1 MLATIPRSRWATGI
15 ASSVC
20 FALLIF
26 SLLLAWFGYGLVYL
40 IIGSFGLIIV
50 FGFALAI
57 WVGLFCAGRGYIP
70 AMPLWVVVL
79 TAVIGWPLCA
89 YGPIA
94 ARVFWMK
101 RDALSEVP
109 IMSQAQGMSVSVKWL
124 GSDSGPPRACFDYR
138 AGNTQQAVFQF
149 YREQMQ
155 ARGWAADEKSFYAQ
169 WVHPKGANGESRFRS
184 TERGRSLLFARRVV
198 LGAPCRRLW
207 VALCQSA
214 RPASVPAFAA

>member
-169 WVHPKGANGESRFRS
+169 WVQTNALPIALFQKNNSFIRIEYTQKGQTANQGSGPLNEVEVCYS
-184 TERGRSLLFARRVV
+184 
-198 LGAPCRRLW
+198 
-207 VALCQSA
+207 
-214 RPASVPAFAA
+214 PAGSF